1 MNKSNKVKSINK
13 RLEMVFKDLETMSFE
28 DINIILFNVDILKN
42 KYLHKNKQGKTESYK
57 IKIRDIIKKIEQ

>member
-28 DINIILFNVDILKN
+28 DINKILFNVDILKN